1 VVNSW
6 NRTRYNTTEKS
17 EIFRLGTYL
26 NPVAVGYYSWIN
38 RPRQR
43 YDYESSLD
51 NALDHLL
58 DSISWKQYEEWK
70 DDIDQIRLA
79 LKKMENYEGTPRN

>member
-6 NRTRYNTTEKS
+6 NRTRYSTTEKS

-26 NPVAVGYYSWIN
+26 KPVATGYYSWIN
-38 RPRQR
+38 RPWQR

-51 NALDHLL
+51 NALDNLL
-58 DSISWKQYEEWK
+58 ESISWKQYEQRL
-70 DDIDQIRLA
+70 DDINKIRKA
-79 LKKMENYEGTPRN
+79 LKKMENYEGAPRN